1 MENSV
6 HIARHK
12 WIRTNLGVAVH
23 ALPVFLPIITIIPA
37 GLFPVLTLII
47 PS

>member
-6 HIARHK
+6 HIARQK
-12 WIRTNLGVAVH
+12 WNRTNLGVTVH
-23 ALPVFLPIITIIPA
+23 ALPVFLPCITIIPA
-37 GLFPVLTLII
+37 GLIPVLTLII